1 MYEIAF
7 PYSLHMFRLTGMQI
21 RTCSLETRPTERPT
35 SLSRTFPSRFHA
47 ASLYAQ
53 RRHFPSRDIVV
64 AMRVVGICRRIESR
78 WGRASCSEIVDHEF
92 KHAGGREGPPSWAI
106 DFSKRTT
113 FRHAII
119 AFLQPVQFARP
130 GCRVG
135 LHVITLSCCRPAPL
149 LHWNKFDH
157 MVHIQ
162 NRAILL
168 HGPWNTSIILAQSKM
183 KGPILIIWQVAD
195 DTCKVNDNR
204 L

>member
-1 MYEIAF
+1 M
-7 PYSLHMFRLTGMQI
+7 G
-21 RTCSLETRPTERPT
+21 
-35 SLSRTFPSRFHA
+35 
-47 ASLYAQ
+47 
-53 RRHFPSRDIVV
+53 V
-64 AMRVVGICRRIESR
+64 CRRIESR

-119 AFLQPVQFARP
+119 AFLQPVQLARP
-130 GCRVG
+130 GCRVR

-149 LHWNKFDH
+149 LHWKKFDH

-162 NRAILL
+162 NLHICSGPSAILL
-168 HGPWNTSIILAQSKM
+168 QGSRKTSIILAQSKM
-183 KGPILIIWQVAD
+183 KGHILITWQIAD
-195 DTCKVNDNR
+195 DTCKGDFFWLTYKSNPHIKG